1 MSHDWIVGDITCRR
15 QTDDYGSRQLIK
27 KIPFS
32 LEKKD
37 MVESCE
43 KP

>member
-1 MSHDWIVGDITCRR
+1 MAGDITCRR
-15 QTDDYGSRQLIK
+15 QADDYGSWQIK

-32 LEKKD
+32 SEKKD
-37 MVESCE
+37 MVENCE